1 MNNNNGFM
9 SELGED
15 KEDFQNANTNWPQ
28 VIDNIVNNVTGKNME
43 VSYDFEK
50 LQINFPQVTG
60 PDGILVGGA
69 KCEINGRLLISTK
82 LQNSEK

>member
-1 MNNNNGFM
+1 MSNNGFK
-9 SELGED
+9 SESAED
-15 KEDFQNANTNWPQ
+15 KENFQNVSTNWPQ

-43 VSYDFEK
+43 VTYDFDK

-69 KCEINGRLLISTK
+69 KCEINGRFLISTK
-82 LQNSEK
+82 LQNSEE

>member
-1 MNNNNGFM
+1 MSNNGFK
-9 SELGED
+9 SESAED
-15 KEDFQNANTNWPQ
+15 KEDFQNVSTNWPQ

-43 VSYDFEK
+43 VTYDFDK

-69 KCEINGRLLISTK
+69 KCEINGRFLISTK
-82 LQNSEK
+82 LQNSEE